1 LPSWGF
7 GVSCKRTF
15 WVLLVLVGGALLL
28 AACGSAP
35 RLYLGT
41 DAVAVKA
48 EQITAGEIQ
57 EYLLEATAGEILTVA
72 VVSPA
77 GNIHLAVSGVD
88 GDHPLVSATSRVARW
103 SGVVPTTQNYL
114 IQVIGS
120 RVDTEYVMVAGL
132 MPQVTAAEDPRT
144 SFAGLYR
151 LKAPTASALHDLSLF
166 LSAGRSAILAGTS
179 GAQTLAPFVMQ
190 GNWHAEEETATV
202 ELIEQ
207 DAEPFLAPETFRI
220 EWRDGLLT
228 VNGHSDQSWRT
239 AGLQF
244 TPASGDSH
252 SMVRELHQRLAA
264 AGFLD
269 IGNSG
274 IASELYTETTRRAV
288 VAFQKAS
295 GLAPHGV
302 ADAATLAALEI
313 ALLPERTATGAPIVY
328 LTFDDGPDG
337 AYTPQILDL
346 LARYNARAT
355 FFVLGE
361 QALSFPE
368 LIRAEA
374 AAGHYVANHGFAHRD
389 FGSMSRDEL
398 VREIQKTERLLRE
411 IAGDLFAWD
420 GDVHFLRPPYGLT
433 NENTLEH
440 AAESGYVV
448 VIWDVDSLDWQL
460 PGTAQI
466 VSAVLDHV
474 RPGDIVLMHDGG
486 GDRTQTILALE
497 IILRGLS
504 GQGYAFRSIFGHGVE
519 GARSLE

>member
-1 LPSWGF
+1 LQSWGTD
-7 GVSCKRTF
+7 VSCKRTL
-15 WVLLVLVGGALLL
+15 WVLPVLIGSAVLL
-28 AACGSAP
+28 AACGSTQ
-35 RLYLGT
+35 RLYLGS
-41 DAVAVKA
+41 DEMAVKA
-48 EQITAGEIQ
+48 EQISVGEIQ
-57 EYLLEATAGEILTVA
+57 EYVLKATAGQILAVD
-72 VVSPA
+72 VVSPE
-77 GNIHLAVSGVD
+77 GNVYLAVSGRD
-88 GDHPLVSATSRVARW
+88 GDHPLIPASSKIARW
-103 SGVVPTTQNYL
+103 SGVVPVTEKYL

-120 RVDTEYVMVAGL
+120 RVDTEYVMVVSL
-132 MPQVTAAEDPRT
+132 LPQVTVAEDPHAH
-144 SFAGLYR
+144 FAGLYR
-151 LKAPTASALHDLSLF
+151 LKAPTASALHDVSLF
-166 LSAGRSAILAGTS
+166 LSTGQSAILVGTS
-179 GAQTLAPFVMQ
+179 GVQTVAPFVMQ
-190 GNWHAEEETATV
+190 GTWHAEGETATV
-202 ELIEQ
+202 ELTEQ
-207 DAEPFLAPETFRI
+207 DGEPFVAPETFRI

-228 VNGHSDQSWRT
+228 VKGHSDQSWRT
-239 AGLQF
+239 VGMQF
-244 TPASGDSH
+244 TPTSGDSH

-269 IGNSG
+269 IGNPG
-274 IASELYTETTRRAV
+274 MASELYTESTRRAV
-288 VAFQKAS
+288 AAFQDAS

-313 ALLPERTATGAPIVY
+313 ALLPERTSTGAPIVY
-328 LTFDDGPDG
+328 LTFDDGPNG

-346 LARYNARAT
+346 LARYNAQAT

-374 AAGHYVANHGFAHRD
+374 AAGHYVANHGFAHHD
-389 FGSMSRDEL
+389 FGSMSRTEL
-398 VREIQKTERLLRE
+398 NREIQKTERLLRE

-433 NENTLEH
+433 NEDTMEH

-448 VIWDVDSLDWQL
+448 VIWDVDSQDWQL

-497 IILRGLS
+497 IILRELS
-504 GQGYAFRSIFGHGVE
+504 GQGYTFRSLFGHGVE
-519 GARSLE
+519 GAGSWE